1 MKIDTRLVQDRI
13 ASDRRKIV
21 TEYIRDQ
28 LDRRNGNY
36 GDRRDT
42 RCALEIEADNAFVNA
57 ESEKWF
63 RAFN

>member
-1 MKIDTRLVQDRI
+1 MKTDTTFTELRQR
-13 ASDRRKIV
+13 SERRSELNAYISGIV
-21 TEYIRDQ
+21 E
-28 LDRRNGNY
+28 RRRGY
-36 GDRRDT
+36 DRRDT